1 MSKKQKGIKSLF
13 NRSQKTGS
21 DTVSSESQSFLV
33 IGLGRFGSSVA
44 ETLVNYGYDVL
55 AVDSNIER
63 IQHLSTEIPHI
74 VQLDSTNEAA
84 LRKIDVERFDTALV
98 AISNNFESSIITT
111 ALLLQF
117 GLRKVIAKARTRL
130 QKQILERIGAHEVI
144 LPEHDVGIRL
154 ARRLASNHMIDY
166 LEMRGGFGMV
176 ELMAPPQF
184 WGKSLIESNMRQKFG
199 LTLIAIHR
207 EHEFIVNP
215 DPHFHFKEGDILAV
229 VGRIKDAERMQG

>member
-1 MSKKQKGIKSLF
+1 MI
-13 NRSQKTGS
+13 
-21 DTVSSESQSFLV
+21 

-44 ETLVNYGYDVL
+44 QTLVSYGYDVL

-63 IQHLSTEIPHI
+63 VQLMSTELPHI

-84 LRKIDVERFDTALV
+84 LRQIDVERFDTALV
-98 AISNNFESSIITT
+98 AISQNFESSVITT

-117 GLRKVIAKARTRL
+117 GVKKVIAKARTHT

-154 ARRLASNHMIDY
+154 ARRLASAHMIDY

-176 ELMAPPQF
+176 ELIAPPQF
-184 WGKSLIESNMRQKFG
+184 WGQTLLESNMRQKFG

-207 EHEFIVNP
+207 GDEFVVNP
-215 DPHFHFKEGDILAV
+215 DPGFRFAKGDILAV
-229 VGRIKDAERMQG
+229 VGRIEDAERMKG